1 MVLSLRPSCRRA
13 RPGAQGDAAAGA
25 RRHPRLRSFSETP
38 RKAVM
43 VCTRS
48 PLRPASCSCCWFLAQ
63 VPRTFLAGVSRR
75 RAAPLSSV
83 SGSCLVLP
91 AQVPRTFLAGDS
103 RRRTAPLSSVSGSCR
118 YVVCLS
124 RGRTA
129 LAIFHSFQGCFSLFS
144 AWFYSPPFVRRAL
157 RSCFF
162 SCSFFLQVAFAFR
175 IFSNRCPTLT
185 PVRGRTP
192 RRPPAVG
199 CTTS

>member
-38 RKAVM
+38 WKAVM

-48 PLRPASCSCCWFLAQ
+48 PLRPASCSCCWFL
-63 VPRTFLAGVSRR
+63 
-75 RAAPLSSV
+75 
-83 SGSCLVLP
+83 

-199 CTTS
+199 YTTS